1 MNSFEVIHLIT
12 PTLFIF
18 SVVFILTLYAI
29 KSVVAAFIAATL
41 KSTLYFVYYNIVFD
55 GQFTF
60 LDDWTYLDLGLK
72 VCQADVGLLNLHQTL
87 DDLINIAES
96 NNYLYY
102 LYNCYAFRIFS
113 FGYFAPVAL
122 NVTLTAVIAVLGMF
136 IAKKEFKLS
145 SNSSKKFF
153 IFLLFH
159 PDILA
164 WSNIMNGKDIAVLL
178 FHVVILYGIS
188 IYIEK
193 QYIKSIIL
201 IFLGYIIL
209 SSMRFYVPVMFF
221 AALILA
227 AIFMKKIK
235 IKYIIGFVLFAS
247 GILFY
252 FKSNMIDSAI
262 GEVKAQFVNP
272 IYGLLRFSLTPIP
285 FHTDYSYEFLN
296 LPATIHWLLFPFFI
310 MGLKVVWNQKTVFSI
325 YFLSYFIVFVL
336 LYAVYDELQGPRHRV
351 QLDFA
356 IALLQFL
363 GLRSAF
369 KAKLADYLVFAAT
382 IKKH

>member
-1 MNSFEVIHLIT
+1 
-12 PTLFIF
+12 
-18 SVVFILTLYAI
+18 
-29 KSVVAAFIAATL
+29 
-41 KSTLYFVYYNIVFD
+41 
-55 GQFTF
+55 
-60 LDDWTYLDLGLK
+60 
-72 VCQADVGLLNLHQTL
+72 
-87 DDLINIAES
+87 
-96 NNYLYY
+96 
-102 LYNCYAFRIFS
+102 
-113 FGYFAPVAL
+113 
-122 NVTLTAVIAVLGMF
+122 
-136 IAKKEFKLS
+136 
-145 SNSSKKFF
+145 
-153 IFLLFH
+153 
-159 PDILA
+159 
-164 WSNIMNGKDIAVLL
+164 
-178 FHVVILYGIS
+178 
-188 IYIEK
+188 
-193 QYIKSIIL
+193 
-201 IFLGYIIL
+201 
-209 SSMRFYVPVMFF
+209 MRFYVPVMFF